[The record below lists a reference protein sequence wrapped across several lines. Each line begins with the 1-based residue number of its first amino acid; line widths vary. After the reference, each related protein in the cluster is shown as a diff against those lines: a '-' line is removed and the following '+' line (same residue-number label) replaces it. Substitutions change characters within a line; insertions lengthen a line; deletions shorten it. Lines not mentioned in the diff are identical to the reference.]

1 MAENHKPMGIERPRR
16 NKMHK
21 EIKKRIQSMDVKKDR
36 EDAHI
41 KAQEIY
47 QMGPEAM
54 DVLVELGRGA
64 NADQGDLTA
73 RTRLIRGIIFSLSKF
88 AKKRLFRKPR
98 LFKNP
103 DALDLLCEFSA
114 QEFNSARTLLHQ
126 VDFSDTDILKRILMS
141 LPVVDKRDNDREVTL
156 GEAVLEINYLEPEY
170 RVKKIQKQGYII
182 GIQDKYA
189 HGIFRTGKNSF
200 AYRIRRV

>member
-1 MAENHKPMGIERPRR
+1 MEIERHKR

-21 EIKKRIQSMDVKKDR
+21 EIKKRIQSMDVKKNR
-36 EDAHI
+36 EDAHT

-47 QMGPEAM
+47 EMGPEAM

-64 NADQGDLTA
+64 NADQGDQA
-73 RTRLIRGIIFSLSKF
+73 IRRGLIRSIIFALSKF

-98 LFKNP
+98 LLKNP
-103 DALDLLCEFSA
+103 DALDLLCDFSA

-126 VDFSDTDILKRILMS
+126 IDFSDADILKRILMS
-141 LPVVDKRDNDREVTL
+141 LPVVDKRDNEREISL
-156 GEAVLEINYLEPEY
+156 GEAVLEINHLEPESP
-170 RVKKIQKQGYII
+170 VKKIQKQGYII
-182 GIQDKYA
+182 GIQDKYS
-189 HGIFRTGKNSF
+189 HGIFRTGKNNF